1 MNSYLS
7 NVEVA
12 KRMQEYLEKKKKLA
26 KEDPEKAKKESIET
40 LRKMGLIK

>member
-1 MNSYLS
+1 MKDYLS
-7 NVEVA
+7 NAEVA

-40 LRKMGLIK
+40 LKKMKLI